1 MAVST
6 DEGFKEEVQDQQPS
20 SPLRAPEE
28 EPTCTVVI
36 VEPPETTVKQ
46 EEQEEQ
52 REEKQEEQ
60 QEEQQE
66 PGDTKQENGETVI
79 LKSGSANDV
88 SASPKARSPP
98 AHILKAAGANSTNGG
113 PRSSLSGSQAHL
125 HHAVSSN
132 SPRPSLCRQP
142 SSATAN
148 GQDAEKPK
156 DYLVIAILSCFCPMW
171 PVNIVG
177 FVYSIMSRNSF
188 QQGDVDG
195 ARRLGRVAKLLSIVA
210 LVGGILIIGA
220 SCVINFGILG

>member
-1 MAVST
+1 MAVNT

-20 SPLRAPEE
+20 IPLSDPVEE
-28 EPTCTVVI
+28 AVCTVVV
-36 VEPPETTVKQ
+36 VEPPVTVTNVEE
-46 EEQEEQ
+46 EEQS
-52 REEKQEEQ
+52 
-60 QEEQQE
+60 
-66 PGDTKQENGETVI
+66 PVKQENGDTVI
-79 LKSGSANDV
+79 PKSGSANDLSSTPKPQSPHAHV
-88 SASPKARSPP
+88 LMAS
-98 AHILKAAGANSTNGG
+98 GANSTNGG

-125 HHAVSSN
+125 HHAVSN
-132 SPRPSLCRQP
+132 SPRPSLCRKP

-156 DYLVIAILSCFCPMW
+156 DYLLIAILSCFCPMW

-210 LVGGILIIGA
+210 LVGGILIIVA
-220 SCVINFGILG
+220 TCVINLGV

>member
-1 MAVST
+1 MAVNT

-20 SPLRAPEE
+20 SPLHGPEE
-28 EPTCTVVI
+28 ESTCTVVV

-46 EEQEEQ
+46 EEEQEQ
-52 REEKQEEQ
+52 P
-60 QEEQQE
+60 EQQE
-66 PGDTKQENGETVI
+66 PADTKQENGETVI
-79 LKSGSANDV
+79 LKSGSANDL
-88 SASPKARSPP
+88 SSSPKPQSPP

-125 HHAVSSN
+125 HHAASSN

-156 DYLVIAILSCFCPMW
+156 DYLLIAILSCFCPMW